1 MKYTLVKYKNI
12 KLLVNEGLQ
21 MQPLIDHLI
30 EIELLADK
38 VSIFYKNVLTAT
50 KEQGAELEKE
60 KQSLISSIGYKII
73 GVPFT
78 NQDAELYALDRKLNY
93 EILELHG
100 NTGKTNAT
108 KEQTKQSQ
116 IQMRVDTAQKAKW
129 VKQSLKHKMKLTEW
143 ITKKLN
149 DEL

>member
-1 MKYTLVKYKNI
+1 M
-12 KLLVNEGLQ
+12 
-21 MQPLIDHLI
+21 
-30 EIELLADK
+30 LADK

-50 KEQGAELEKE
+50 KEQGAEFEKE

-73 GVPFT
+73 TIIT
-78 NQDAELYALDRKLNY
+78 NEDAELYALDRKLNY

-129 VKQSLKHKMKLTEW
+129 VKQSLKHKMKLTES